1 MSYGKMDTNRALAI
15 MGLANLRWLDP
26 STGVDPKEALDK
38 ALFERTQ
45 MLTKSKSAGPKK
57 EVQ

>member
-1 MSYGKMDTNRALAI
+1 MSYGKMDSNRALSV
-15 MGLANLRWLDP
+15 MGLVNLRWLDP
-26 STGVDPKEALDK
+26 STGVDPKVALDK

-45 MLTKSKSAGPKK
+45 MLTMSRSAGPKK